1 MIEPY
6 QFLVQGIHGGST
18 VLLSLA
24 VYAEEVLDKCFLILY
39 YIDVKEFLNMNVN
52 LIAVDLQLLYFLHLQ
67 YQMNLEC

>member
-1 MIEPY
+1 ME
-6 QFLVQGIHGGST
+6 G

-24 VYAEEVLDKCFLILY
+24 VYAEEVLDKCFLILH
-39 YIDVKEFLNMNVN
+39 YIDVKEFLNLNVN